1 MKIDYEKFLRCAF
14 GYIRDNGYVKGDT
27 AQEILK
33 IMDNYD
39 SKMGASDADLD
50 AFTEWVNNQSTS
62 DYITSV
68 KLIDTTGKTTGEIDT
83 RYLNIPCSAINL
95 YLKKMREEE
104 ERKNSTST
112 FIGNIKDKITVE
124 IKDIRRLF
132 TNDFG
137 YDIYRVLGTDDN
149 VYIISTTIYSLNP
162 GDIITGTIKGHKEY
176 KGEKQTML
184 NRIKKLTVDDDEI
197 TEMLQRIANDN

>member
-1 MKIDYEKFLRCAF
+1 MKINYEKFLRCAF
-14 GYIRDNGYVKGDT
+14 SYIRDNGYVKGDT

-39 SKMGASDADLD
+39 PKLGGTDADLD
-50 AFTEWVNNQSTS
+50 AFTEWVNNQPTS
-62 DYITSV
+62 DYMTSV
-68 KLIDTTGKTTGEIDT
+68 KLIDTTGRTTGEIDT

-132 TNDFG
+132 TNNFG

-149 VYIISTTIYSLNP
+149 VYIISTTIYTLKP

-176 KGEKQTML
+176 KGEKQTVL